1 MATGNELRQM
11 TGEEL
16 VRMSGELRSTLV
28 NLRLK
33 HRTGH
38 LENSAEIAKS
48 RRELARVLT
57 LIREGALGIQRQVKA
72 VQAPSAA
79 GAEEKTA
86 KKAAKKAKAGAPAAA
101 RKSKSKS
108 TAEK

>member
-16 VRMSGELRSTLV
+16 TRMSGELRNTLV

-38 LENSAEIAKS
+38 LENSAEISKS
-48 RRELARVLT
+48 RRELARVMT
-57 LIREGALGIQRQVKA
+57 LIRETELGIGREVKA
-72 VQAPSAA
+72 AAAPAA
-79 GAEEKTA
+79 QSSEEKA
-86 KKAAKKAKAGAPAAA
+86 PAKAAKKAKGGTAA
-101 RKSKSKS
+101 RKPKKG
-108 TAEK
+108 TEK